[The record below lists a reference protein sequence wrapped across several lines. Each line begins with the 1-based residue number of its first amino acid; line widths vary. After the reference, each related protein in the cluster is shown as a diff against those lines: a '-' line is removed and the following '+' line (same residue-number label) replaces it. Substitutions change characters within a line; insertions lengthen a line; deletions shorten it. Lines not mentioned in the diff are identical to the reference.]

1 MPLKMPPLTVSIH
14 SHLLEA
20 LSPTPGWLVNKDW
33 VPLTGFFIVT
43 ACHPLFLIFLFLLF
57 FLFLIRV
64 APAGLEKG
72 QSLFQVPIGMGPPC
86 NSNNFYKTYTVSIS
100 SYKST
105 SNKPTTPLG
114 DVASIIV

>member
-1 MPLKMPPLTVSIH
+1 MDGGADFENVINVFEKNNSDSLAFVY
-14 SHLLEA
+14 
-20 LSPTPGWLVNKDW
+20 
-33 VPLTGFFIVT
+33 
-43 ACHPLFLIFLFLLF
+43 LFLIFLFLLF

-100 SYKST
+100 PYKST
-105 SNKPTTPLG
+105 SNKLTTPLG
-114 DVASIIV
+114 DVASIKA